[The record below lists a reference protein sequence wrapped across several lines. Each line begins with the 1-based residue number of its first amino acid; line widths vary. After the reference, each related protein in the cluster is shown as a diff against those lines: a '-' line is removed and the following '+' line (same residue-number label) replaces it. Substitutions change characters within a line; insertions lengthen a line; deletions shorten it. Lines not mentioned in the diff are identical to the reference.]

1 MMEAMSTGGQPSGR
15 LRPLGLGETLD
26 AAIKLYRNNAVTL
39 WKIVALVIVPLEILQ
54 FIIRRISLPSDVFL
68 LNGTLYTHG
77 NGTGASGTVGLLAI
91 SILGLLGEL
100 LVTGA
105 VFKLQLDAIMDR
117 PHDIRESFEFA
128 RYKIWSLLWLGI
140 LSTILIAVGFIL
152 LVIPGIWLMVAIC
165 VAVPA
170 LMLEGVKGFQAMKRS
185 MSLVDGRWWATFGRL
200 IVAFILYGIV
210 VAIFGAIASAITNSM
225 TNVTLFLLI
234 NVAVSTIGVILL
246 SPFIAAVIN
255 WIYIDLRVRKEALD
269 IEMLASGFGAP
280 EAAPAASTS
289 VADVGETSGLGGSES
304 PTSTAP
310 PSTGPSWPPAG

>member
-1 MMEAMSTGGQPSGR
+1 MEAMSTGGQPSGR

-26 AAIKLYRNNAVTL
+26 AAIKLYRNNAVDL
-39 WKIVALVIVPLEILQ
+39 WKIVAIVIVPLEILQ
-54 FIIRRISLPSDVFL
+54 FIIRRVSLPGDVFL
-68 LNGTLYTHG
+68 QNGTLYTHTG
-77 NGTGASGTVGLLAI
+77 GTSASGTIGLLAI

-117 PHDIRESFEFA
+117 PHDIRESYEFA
-128 RYKIWSLLWLGI
+128 RHKVWSLLWLGI
-140 LSTILIAVGFIL
+140 LSTILIAIGFVL
-152 LVIPGIWLMVAIC
+152 LIIPGIWLMVAIC
-165 VAVPA
+165 VAIPA
-170 LMLEGVKGFQAMKRS
+170 LMLEGVKGFGAMKRS
-185 MSLVDGRWWATFGRL
+185 MNLVDGRWWATFGRL

-234 NVAVSTIGVILL
+234 NVAISTIGVILL

-269 IEMLASGFGAP
+269 IEMLAAGFGGP
-280 EAAPAASTS
+280 EPAPATAATT
-289 VADVGETSGLGGSES
+289 AGSGLESSTTTGLEGSS
-304 PTSTAP
+304 S
-310 PSTGPSWPPAG
+310 GPSWPPAG